1 MKISILIAS
10 LIGVFV
16 LFGNTLSAQDSKN
29 LIIEI
34 ETVTKSAIKTI
45 KENKSISD
53 RDKGK
58 FIQRAETILKMAQ
71 NENDENRRIS
81 FEKEYK
87 KLSDIYNRLA
97 GKSLPVLKT
106 SKKEK

>member
-1 MKISILIAS
+1 MKNSILIAS

-16 LFGNTLSAQDSKN
+16 LVSNPISAQDSKN

-45 KENKSISD
+45 KDNKSISD

-58 FIQRAETILKMAQ
+58 FIQRAETILKMVQ
-71 NENDENRRIS
+71 NENDENKRIR
-81 FEKEYK
+81 FEQEYK
-87 KLSDIYNRLA
+87 KLSDVYNRIT
-97 GKSLPVLKT
+97 GKTLPV
-106 SKKEK
+106 SKKEKEEK